1 MLRLGIV
8 LLILSVVL
16 SAGVVWLGTTGV
28 YIFAGAWGSGFGVFC
43 EYFIWGIFVVGLG
56 LTLLG
61 NLLRIMRKVRD

>member
-8 LLILSVVL
+8 LIILSVVL

>member
-16 SAGVVWLGTTGV
+16 SSGVALLDASGV
-28 YIFAGAWGSGFGVFC
+28 YVLAGSWGSGFGSFC
-43 EYFIWGIFVVGLG
+43 LYFIWGIFVLGLA

-61 NLLRIMRKVRD
+61 NILRLARKVRD

>member
-16 SAGVVWLGTTGV
+16 SAVVVCLDFQGV
-28 YIFAGAWGSGFGVFC
+28 YILAGDWGSGFGNFC
-43 EYFIWGIFVVGLG
+43 LYFIWGIFVLGLG

-61 NLLRIMRKVRD
+61 NILRLAHKVRD